1 MLPIKLPGPS
11 SRSRKPKQIPYT
23 LPFKPTMH
31 AAYSVQTNCDV
42 YMWKGG
48 QSKQPTGASPGRRS
62 PVSPVSLGIVL
73 SPHMQVV
80 FALFWCLLG
89 QVLPFV
95 SDRMT
100 PCPINPSLSVLG
112 LDQASLCLA
121 RAFLSPW
128 GERENDVIASLKKKK
143 KEMRM
148 LLRVNSRV
156 SAKIILVL
164 GPNFGNPQSHGSKT
178 PNRLRKFRNGT
189 CNSNNLEQK
198 YGNTGLSTL
207 HFRTLQIFTITQTRK
222 ID

>member
-1 MLPIKLPGPS
+1 MSYFGLVRDHFGECAVEGLLYFGLVRELPGVLKSQVLKIQQPHS
-11 SRSRKPKQIPYT
+11 
-23 LPFKPTMH
+23 
-31 AAYSVQTNCDV
+31 
-42 YMWKGG
+42 
-48 QSKQPTGASPGRRS
+48 PTGGKQA
-62 PVSPVSLGIVL
+62 
-73 SPHMQVV
+73 
-80 FALFWCLLG
+80 
-89 QVLPFV
+89 FV
-95 SDRMT
+95 GL
-100 PCPINPSLSVLG
+100 INT
-112 LDQASLCLA
+112 
-121 RAFLSPW
+121 
-128 GERENDVIASLKKKK
+128 
-143 KEMRM
+143 